1 MNKYV
6 VSYDLNKE
14 GQRYDLIIHFLERLP
29 IAIKVLE
36 SFWLVKTDKSIDEL
50 SDNINAILDGN
61 DEYLVVKFDE
71 FPYGFLHKATIQKIK
86 EEF

>member
-36 SFWLVKTDKSIDEL
+36 SFWLVKTDKNIDKL
-50 SDNINAILDGN
+50 SDNINSILDSN
-61 DEYLVVKFDE
+61 DEYLVVEFDKF
-71 FPYGFLHKATIQKIK
+71 PNGFLHKDTINKIN